1 MAKVGHY
8 LMMQWQRLFDARSP
22 RLQVA
27 ALPWRRASK
36 GVEIMLVTS
45 RGSGRWI
52 LPKGWP
58 EAGEAL
64 WDAAA
69 READEEA
76 GISGIVSP
84 QELGAYRYEKSKGS
98 EGASAFEVKVYPLEV
113 QTVAKTWREH
123 GQRHRQWFPV
133 ADAAAKVR
141 EPDLAALIADF
152 GRRSGQR
159 KAA

>member
-1 MAKVGHY
+1 
-8 LMMQWQRLFDARSP
+8 MQWQRLFGGRSN

-27 ALPWRRASK
+27 ALPWRRSSK

-76 GISGIVSP
+76 GIKGVVSP
-84 QELGAYRYEKSKGS
+84 EALGVFRYEKSKGS
-98 EGASAFEVKVYPLEV
+98 DRDSAFEVQVFPLEV

-133 ADAAAKVR
+133 ADAATKVR
-141 EPDLAALIADF
+141 EPELAALITDF

-159 KAA
+159 RAA

>member
-1 MAKVGHY
+1 MTSTGSGNKPMRVAEAGRY
-8 LMMQWQRLFDARSP
+8 LMMQWQRLFGGRSN

-27 ALPWRRASK
+27 ALPWRRSSK

-76 GISGIVSP
+76 GI
-84 QELGAYRYEKSKGS
+84 
-98 EGASAFEVKVYPLEV
+98 
-113 QTVAKTWREH
+113 
-123 GQRHRQWFPV
+123 
-133 ADAAAKVR
+133 
-141 EPDLAALIADF
+141 
-152 GRRSGQR
+152 
-159 KAA
+159 